1 MAISFSS
8 IVLNRTTLLKN
19 TIQNNSTDFFL
30 TFSPKTKHIR
40 TSNNTNERFLIL
52 DSSFNPPTKA
62 HSSLLSHTLAAY
74 PPNFFNASLLLFSTK
89 NADKHLT
96 GASILQRAQMMEIL
110 ARQWD
115 EEEIPVYV
123 GLTTQARFI
132 DKLTVIQTWYQQ
144 QQQQQKQ
151 KHNNDY
157 GNVHKEQLELFF
169 ILGYDTITRFMDA
182 KYYSPLKVEDA
193 LAPFFST
200 CYLICVDRPGFNDK
214 EEEDHEKSFWSLP
227 QVQYYM
233 NRIRRIPTL
242 DGSTSSISSTLAR
255 KLITEQNYLELN
267 EVLDLDIIQFILQ
280 EKIYQP

>member
-8 IVLNRTTLLKN
+8 TVLNRTTLLKN

-30 TFSPKTKHIR
+30 TFIPKTKHTR
-40 TSNNTNERFLIL
+40 SSNNTNDRFLIL

-62 HSSLLSHTLAAY
+62 HSSLLLHTLASY
-74 PPNFFNASLLLFSTK
+74 PPNFFNASMLLFSTN

-115 EEEIPVYV
+115 EEAIPVYV

-132 DKLTVIQTWYQQ
+132 DKLTVIKTWYQQ
-144 QQQQQKQ
+144 QQLQKQ
-151 KHNNDY
+151 NHDY
-157 GNVHKEQLELFF
+157 GDVNVDKEQLELYF

-200 CYLICVDRPGFNDK
+200 CYLVCVDRPGFNEK
-214 EEEDHEKSFWSLP
+214 EEKDNEKSFWSLP

-233 NRIRRIPTL
+233 HRIRQVPTL
-242 DGSTSSISSTLAR
+242 DGSISSISSTLAR
-255 KLITEQNYLELN
+255 KLITEQNYLKLN